1 MTRRSV
7 TTLLAALAA
16 TIGLAACGGGGEGSG
31 GSAAS
36 GDSAEKLVVY
46 SGRSEK
52 LVGPLLTQFEKSSGI
67 DLQVRYGDS
76 AELAAT
82 IAEEGD
88 ASPADVFFSQ
98 DAGALGAVE
107 NEKLLTP
114 LPAVTLDRIPERFRD
129 PKGQWVGTSGRARV
143 VAYSTER
150 LKEADLPDSIFDFT
164 DPKWKGR
171 IGFAPPNA
179 SFQAFLSAMR
189 ISVGDDRARK
199 WLDGIKRN
207 EPTLLENNIQTE
219 EAIAAGEIDVGFVN
233 HYYVHELRAERPD
246 FPVENHFLK
255 AGDPGSLVNV
265 AGTGI
270 IKGAENAETAQKLV
284 DFLLSEPAQRYFSEK
299 TFEYPLIDG
308 VTPPKGTRPID
319 DVHGPDIE
327 LGDLGGKLPS
337 TLQMLSEAGFAN

>member
-1 MTRRSV
+1 MTRRLLPILAV
-7 TTLLAALAA
+7 LAAVA
-16 TIGLAACGGGGEGSG
+16 GLAACGGDDGSG
-31 GSAAS
+31 GSAGS

-46 SGRSEK
+46 SGRGEK
-52 LVGPLLTQFEKSSGI
+52 LVGPLLADFEKRTGI

-98 DAGALGAVE
+98 DAGALGAVQRAG
-107 NEKLLTP
+107 LLSP
-114 LPAVTLDRIPERFRD
+114 LPRATLDRVTKRFQD
-129 PKGQWVGTSGRARV
+129 PNGEWVGTSGRARV

-150 LKEADLPDSIFDFT
+150 LKASELPDSIFDFT

-179 SFQAFLSAMR
+179 SFQAFVSAMR
-189 ISVGDDRARK
+189 IDVGDARTKK
-199 WLDGIKRN
+199 WLEDIKRN

-246 FPVENHFLK
+246 FPVENHFLGR
-255 AGDPGSLVNV
+255 GDPGSLVNV
-265 AGTGI
+265 AGAGI
-270 IKGAENAETAQKLV
+270 VKGAEHADAARRFV
-284 DFLLSEPAQRYFSEK
+284 DFLLSKDGQQYFSQK
-299 TFEYPLIDG
+299 SFEYPLIDG
-308 VTPPKGTRPID
+308 IAPPKGTRALE
-319 DVHGPDIE
+319 DVHGPDIA

-337 TLQMLSEAGFAN
+337 TLQMLSEVGFAS